1 MFETPKDIKGFTLIE
16 LMIVIAII
24 SLLVVV
30 TPNFGR
36 ILADQRL
43 KGCARDIYSK
53 MQKAKSEAI
62 KRNTT
67 VGISFTPAAFVPDG
81 RAGTYTVFIDN
92 GGVGGGA
99 DDLIH
104 DTGNPNPSDDEAT
117 IAFVTMP
124 KNVSLVN
131 ANFSG
136 TSVAGFNSRGLP
148 ARSRIGNIQVR
159 NSTRWYKITLSI
171 AGNLQMQ
178 ISGDGT
184 DGSWQ

>member
-1 MFETPKDIKGFTLIE
+1 MFEESKNIKGFTLIE

-24 SLLVVV
+24 SLLVV
-30 TPNFGR
+30 TAPNFGR
-36 ILADQRL
+36 ILANQRL
-43 KGCARDIYSK
+43 KGCARDIYSN

-67 VGISFTPAAFVPDG
+67 IGISFTPAAFVTDG
-81 RAGTYTVFIDN
+81 RAGTYTIFIDN
-92 GGVGGGA
+92 GSGVGG
-99 DDLIH
+99 I
-104 DTGNPNPSDDEAT
+104 SDNLKQDGSEST
-117 IAFVTMP
+117 VTSVTMP
-124 KNVSLVN
+124 KNVTLIN
-131 ANFSG
+131 AGFSG
-136 TSVAGFNSRGLP
+136 GTSAAGFNSRSLP